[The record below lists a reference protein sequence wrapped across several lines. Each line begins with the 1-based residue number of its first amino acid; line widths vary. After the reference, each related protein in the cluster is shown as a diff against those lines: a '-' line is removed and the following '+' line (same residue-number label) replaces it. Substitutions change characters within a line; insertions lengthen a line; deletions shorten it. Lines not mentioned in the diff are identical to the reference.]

1 VEGPFIMLY
10 THFSSVSPD
19 KWEVSAPTKSAKPIA
34 SITRRNGQC
43 SATITADHALNGEE
57 LSSLS
62 AFMQEHERAH

>member
-1 VEGPFIMLY
+1 MLY
-10 THFSSVSPD
+10 THFSPTSPD

-34 SITRRNGQC
+34 NITRRNGQC
-43 SATITADHALNGEE
+43 AATITADHGLNCEE